1 MRVKIFELRPLR
13 AVLSVVCL
21 VGFITA
27 CNDKPTD
34 IAIDLTPGTDTL
46 YATSSQ
52 DTGIVLTATTTSQR
66 LPILNSSYVLFGK
79 TTDSEARMFIEF
91 TNYPI
96 IGAAA
101 DFEVIESHLQMI
113 PHGYRFGDTNSRDL
127 GIVAYDLKRLW
138 PLNATWDTV
147 WAPDGTT
154 SYYST
159 TDPPVSTFTQ
169 TLTATD
175 SIVNVPF
182 TVDATKRW
190 LTLGAD
196 SITRKDLF
204 GIVLLPTATGSIG
217 LYRNLNGAAQTMRL
231 RVVYKHKDSTTN
243 DTTYLL
249 SAVATFVDTPLPAAG
264 ELLTQGA
271 RIHSTAFSFDLTRL
285 PRNAMVLGA
294 KFTATADKA
303 NSLPGTFGI
312 DEVLALTYTPT
323 DGSTAVDYYAR
334 IDGVTNNYL
343 FVDLTYAIQAMLREG
358 SKGTL
363 VLRPTDNYEF
373 WQMNR
378 IRIHTMQADSALRP
392 RLSIIYTV
400 PALLK

>member
-1 MRVKIFELRPLR
+1 MRFKIFELRSLR

-21 VGFITA
+21 VGFLTA

-46 YATSSQ
+46 YASSSL
-52 DTGIVLTATTTSQR
+52 DSGILLTATATSTR
-66 LPILNSSYVLFGK
+66 LPILNSTYVLFGK

-91 TNYPI
+91 TNYPTL
-96 IGAAA
+96 GAAA

-113 PHGYRFGDTNSRDL
+113 PLAYRFGDTISRDL

-147 WAPDGTT
+147 WAADG
-154 SYYST
+154 ST
-159 TDPPVSTFTQ
+159 TYYATTDTPVSTFTH
-169 TLTATD
+169 TFTTTD

-182 TVDATKRW
+182 AVDATKRW

-196 SITRKDLF
+196 STTRKDLF

-217 LYRNLNGAAQTMRL
+217 LYRNLNGSAQTMRL

-243 DTTYLL
+243 DTTYLT
-249 SAVATFVDTPLPAAG
+249 SAVASFVDTPLPAAD

-271 RIHSTAFSFDLTRL
+271 RIHNTTFSIDLSRL
-285 PRNAMVLGA
+285 PRNAMILGA
-294 KFTATADKA
+294 KFNATADKA
-303 NSLPGTFGI
+303 NSKPGTFGI
-312 DEVLALTYTPT
+312 DEVLALVYTPT
-323 DGSTAVDYYAR
+323 DGTTPVNYYAR
-334 IDGVTNNYL
+334 VDGVTNNYL
-343 FVDLTYAIQAMLREG
+343 FLDITYAIQAMLREG

-363 VLRPTDNYEF
+363 VLRPTDSYEF

-378 IRIHTMQADSALRP
+378 IRFHNMQADSTVRP